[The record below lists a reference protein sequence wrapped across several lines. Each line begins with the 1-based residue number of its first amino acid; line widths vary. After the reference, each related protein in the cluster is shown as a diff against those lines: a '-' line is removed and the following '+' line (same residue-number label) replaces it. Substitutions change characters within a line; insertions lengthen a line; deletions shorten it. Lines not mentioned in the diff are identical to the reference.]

1 MLIDKTETLHRNR
14 LNLNGEAT
22 TLFNM
27 SEANRAFSPNGADS
41 QLNTSPNQL
50 NRLVNKNIATVN
62 TSPDPRRLGE
72 NIKMHVVESS
82 SPGHRMLTQHEHA
95 LSPVP
100 NRRKTNQSVE
110 TQSKISGHKHS

>member
-1 MLIDKTETLHRNR
+1 
-14 LNLNGEAT
+14 
-22 TLFNM
+22 M

-72 NIKMHVVESS
+72 NIKMYAVESS

-110 TQSKISGHKHS
+110 TQFKISGHRHS